1 MEYLTDIYMQT
12 WEGGNESQQV
22 FFWQVD
28 AEYLHLLAMHVIKK
42 CDKLKHGFWPIVC
55 QKNSGSNVALL
66 VKRYSAI
73 EAVAQLPSGAK
84 GWKTAICPH
93 LLTT

>member
-1 MEYLTDIYMQT
+1 MQT
-12 WEGGNESQQV
+12 WERGNESQQV

-42 CDKLKHGFWPIVC
+42 CDNIKTRILTHFLSKKQW
-55 QKNSGSNVALL
+55 L